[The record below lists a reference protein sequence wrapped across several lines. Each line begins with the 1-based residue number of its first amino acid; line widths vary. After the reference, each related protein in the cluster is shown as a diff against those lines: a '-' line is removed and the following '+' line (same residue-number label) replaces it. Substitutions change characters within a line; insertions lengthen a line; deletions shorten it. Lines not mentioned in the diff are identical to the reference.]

1 MRPRYIS
8 KVDNVSRECRLHLAE
23 EIALATAFE
32 NTPRLHYLSN
42 LAAVVDEQEVA
53 DKAAAAAAASGG
65 SNPAP
70 SLRRQVSHSMAYV
83 LQKKTV
89 HYDAREGSG
98 AAPVVHAV
106 RFPGASS
113 VRVVCNPRQSA
124 SAAAGRDVVEFF
136 LDAGCTVPTGE
147 DLFVSCSYAPLGP
160 RVMLFLTTV
169 PLPFDGIDE
178 WVGPSLKTKV
188 GFVR

>member
-1 MRPRYIS
+1 M
-8 KVDNVSRECRLHLAE
+8 SRECRLHLAE

-65 SNPAP
+65 SAPAP

-147 DLFVSCSYAPLGP
+147 DLFPFVFFPLCP
-160 RVMLFLTTV
+160 CLLMA
-169 PLPFDGIDE
+169 
-178 WVGPSLKTKV
+178 SMKTKGLRLLDTQAV
-188 GFVR
+188 FHSLWSVVSYLSPVVS